1 MTMQYDVLSAHVEAT
16 GTMVSG
22 RVRVKGYQCL
32 SGGTAGDIIF
42 RDGGAS
48 GTIRLQF
55 NIPANTNNPFSNLIP
70 GEGILFS
77 TDVHVTLPTAAK
89 VTVLL
94 LIYWSSVPFI
104 EESEP
109 RKLHGF
115 IRRGQSTAASECRHD
130 DRKNEKCECGS
141 GYDSSNDN
149 CRERSLHLTTC
160 SV

>member
-1 MTMQYDVLSAHVEAT
+1 MSMQTDVQASHVETT

-55 NIPANTNNPFSNLIP
+55 NIPNNTNNPFANIIP
-70 GEGILFS
+70 GEGILFT

-89 VTVLL
+89 ITVF
-94 LIYWSSVPFI
+94 Y
-104 EESEP
+104 
-109 RKLHGF
+109 G
-115 IRRGQSTAASECRHD
+115 
-130 DRKNEKCECGS
+130 
-141 GYDSSNDN
+141 
-149 CRERSLHLTTC
+149 
-160 SV
+160 